1 LFVPS
6 GLSLICAAFS
16 ALHSADTRGSVFFTM
31 RTRWPAG
38 PSSVTVLD
46 ARCGTGRDNAAL
58 EAAALAA
65 AMKAEVKEEDE
76 YEEEADD
83 DDDDDDE
90 NEEDEEEEE
99 APESCGDFLEHS
111 CERPFGATFGSPH
124 LLHLYGARFLAP
136 THLPSTHLPA
146 PTPSTLRSIGDFA
159 ARARFTPPA
168 TRPAPPEPP
177 FAPNPG
183 CVSALWSWNMHE
195 PSCGWYI
202 GQYPFPFAHLT

>member
-1 LFVPS
+1 MIAPAAFNSAYSSHLSVYGTCPPCPPSPPARTAEEEEEEEESSARWKTSAPMQWPPDLVLLWARTHSVLARSLFVPS

-76 YEEEADD
+76 YEKRQMMMMMMMMRMRRTRRRKRLRNPA
-83 DDDDDDE
+83 
-90 NEEDEEEEE
+90 
-99 APESCGDFLEHS
+99 
-111 CERPFGATFGSPH
+111 ATF
-124 LLHLYGARFLAP
+124 
-136 THLPSTHLPA
+136 
-146 PTPSTLRSIGDFA
+146 
-159 ARARFTPPA
+159 
-168 TRPAPPEPP
+168 
-177 FAPNPG
+177 
-183 CVSALWSWNMHE
+183 
-195 PSCGWYI
+195 
-202 GQYPFPFAHLT
+202 